1 MSLPRIGLCL
11 GDPGGVGPEVTF
23 KALLNLP
30 SLPPAEYIIFAFPEL
45 IDFWSAQLNLDLNR
59 LLFSHHK
66 SSRRIS
72 LTWVAPPKTKIS
84 LGQPSAANG
93 AFSFRAFTQAVEEAQ
108 QGKLAAVVTGPISKY
123 SWSLA
128 EISWRGHTEYLNHLY
143 PQAIMSFWSKPLK
156 VALFSHHLP
165 LHRIPPLITR
175 ENLIKFFQTLHQ
187 AISQTKF
194 PIQRYLVAGLNPHA
208 GEKGLLGEEEIKE
221 LIPAIQAAQR
231 AGLPLEGP
239 FPPDIV
245 CRQALNQETTMVIA
259 LYHDQGLIAFKLV
272 AFAEGVN
279 ITLGLPFIRTS
290 PDHGTAFDI
299 AGQGLADPT
308 SLKEAIKWAY
318 KLVSRRTNNAF

>member
-11 GDPGGVGPEVTF
+11 GDPGGIGPEVTF
-23 KALLNLP
+23 KALLNLT
-30 SLPPAEYIIFAFPEL
+30 SLPSAEYIIFTYPEL
-45 IDFWSAQLNLDLNR
+45 IDFWSNQLNLDINP
-59 LLFSHHK
+59 LLSPSNTSQKITFTPVS
-66 SSRRIS
+66 
-72 LTWVAPPKTKIS
+72 PPQTKIS

-93 AFSFRAFTQAVEEAQ
+93 DFSFRAFTQAIEQAR
-108 QGKLAAVVTGPISKY
+108 QGKLDAVVTGPISKY

-128 EISWRGHTEYLNHLY
+128 KISWRGHTEYLNHLY

-165 LHRIPPLITR
+165 LHQVPPLITR
-175 ENLIKFFQTLHQ
+175 ENLINFFQTLHQ
-187 AISQTKF
+187 AISPTKF
-194 PIQRYLVAGLNPHA
+194 PIQKYLVAGLNPHA
-208 GEKGLLGEEEIKE
+208 GEQGLLGEEEIKE
-221 LIPAIQAAQR
+221 LIPAIQVAQK

-245 CRQALNQETTMVIA
+245 CRQALHQENTMVIA

-272 AFAEGVN
+272 AFTEGVN

-308 SLKEAIKWAY
+308 SMQEAIKWAY
-318 KLVSRRTNNAF
+318 KLISNSPDNAL